1 MVLKKRGKRANQDL
15 NNLEITTSGFET
27 PRSVRMSK
35 KARLDDRLDFGPRET
50 SRNRFELPITPEATS
65 SRKVWEN
72 ERNRTENSFEAE
84 RIRNV
89 YPRMEESDP
98 LTKFFNDMRSE
109 KSYLNRSIRDYSG
122 SADEFES
129 WKRNT
134 IEVLKYTTLDPLAQV
149 GSVVA
154 KLTGEATMLNVDN
167 VKNPDELFEL
177 MARSFHRSAS
187 RILSSDCKQRIL
199 ELSG

>member
-1 MVLKKRGKRANQDL
+1 M
-15 NNLEITTSGFET
+15 
-27 PRSVRMSK
+27 
-35 KARLDDRLDFGPRET
+35 
-50 SRNRFELPITPEATS
+50 
-65 SRKVWEN
+65 
-72 ERNRTENSFEAE
+72 
-84 RIRNV
+84 
-89 YPRMEESDP
+89 YPRREESDP

-122 SADEFES
+122 SADDFES

-167 VKNPDELFEL
+167 VRNPDELFEL
-177 MARSFHRSAS
+177 IARSFHRSAS
-187 RILSSDCKQRIL
+187 RILSSDCKQKAGESIRTFGMRL
-199 ELSG
+199 RRCLAVCKLLNPDSLLHFLLVGYTP

>member
-1 MVLKKRGKRANQDL
+1 
-15 NNLEITTSGFET
+15 
-27 PRSVRMSK
+27 
-35 KARLDDRLDFGPRET
+35 
-50 SRNRFELPITPEATS
+50 
-65 SRKVWEN
+65 
-72 ERNRTENSFEAE
+72 
-84 RIRNV
+84 
-89 YPRMEESDP
+89 MEESDP

-187 RILSSDCKQRIL
+187 RILSLDCKQRAGENIRTFGMRL
-199 ELSG
+199 RRCLAACKLLNPDSLLHFRMQGINPR